1 VKSPSVLVKG
11 GEIDLTVEH
20 DDGREHTLV
29 LPTGYG
35 MIHDPS
41 GRSLDK
47 CSLFFG
53 PIVVTQERIKR
64 LPKSASQY
72 FGDDY
77 DARKARIDVPAGRW
91 KSVGRVKEII
101 YYRPGAYEGDWHH
114 EFSEP
119 QPLDEQGRWYRMKLP
134 RDCRVTWRGIERP

>member
-1 VKSPSVLVKG
+1 MSRTSILVKG
-11 GEIDLTVEH
+11 GEIDFITETL
-20 DDGREHTLV
+20 DGREHTIV

-53 PIVVTQERIKR
+53 PIHVTQERIGK
-64 LPKSASQY
+64 LPPEASRY
-72 FGDDY
+72 FGSDY
-77 DARKARIDVPAGRW
+77 DARKARIDVPAGKW

-101 YYRPGAYEGDWHH
+101 YYRPGEFEGDWRH
-114 EFSEP
+114 EFKEP
-119 QPLDEQGRWYRMKLP
+119 VTLEVQGRWYRLKLP
-134 RDCRVTWRGIERP
+134 DNCEITWRGIVRP